1 MFVKICG
8 ITNIEDALAA
18 AHSGADAL
26 GFNFYQKSLRYV
38 DPQRAGNIIRELPP
52 FVTAVGLFVN
62 EDPGR
67 VEDIS
72 GMCGLDILQFH
83 GDETPDYCAGFSRRV
98 IKAFRIR
105 SREDVDYLRA
115 YRVSACLLDAYSEGA
130 YGGTGRTFNWG
141 LAAEAKGMGRVMLA
155 GGLTPDNVAEAVAAV
170 GPYAVDVASGVE
182 SVPGKKDRRMVE
194 EFIRRAKGIK
204 A

>member
-8 ITNIEDALAA
+8 ITNIDDALDA

-26 GFNFYQKSLRYV
+26 GFNFYQKSPRYV

-130 YGGTGRTFNWG
+130 YGGTGRTFNWD

-182 SVPGKKDRRMVE
+182 SAPGKKDRRMVE